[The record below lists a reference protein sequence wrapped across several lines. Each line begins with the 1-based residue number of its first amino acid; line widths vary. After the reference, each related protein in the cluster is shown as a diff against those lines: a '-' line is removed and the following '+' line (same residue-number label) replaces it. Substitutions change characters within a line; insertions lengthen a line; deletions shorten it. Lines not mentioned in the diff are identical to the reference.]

1 MINIR
6 KQHLVIAVAGAVTA
20 GTFTAHA
27 ADFSANATLQNTLTV
42 VSVLDFDIGTVFATA
57 TGAALANGVGALV
70 ISPEG
75 IVSDPADSA
84 TVSLTSLTNPVAA
97 QGSVAMTAD
106 FSLTL
111 PDTSTIDAAD
121 FEIDAGSS
129 LVNITNGTGN
139 AAELVHES
147 ANPAVPSLWL
157 MHFTVSDVSGGTS
170 AEGTA
175 NVGDFTVTQDFG
187 ETEFVFNI
195 GGTLTTEPT
204 TSSETYQE
212 GIYSGTFAVTAAY

>member
-1 MINIR
+1 MMINIR

-121 FEIDAGSS
+121 LKLTPARLLSILLMAPEMQPSSFTKVLTLQYQAYGSCTLQ
-129 LVNITNGTGN
+129 LV
-139 AAELVHES
+139 
-147 ANPAVPSLWL
+147 
-157 MHFTVSDVSGGTS
+157 M
-170 AEGTA
+170 
-175 NVGDFTVTQDFG
+175 
-187 ETEFVFNI
+187 
-195 GGTLTTEPT
+195 
-204 TSSETYQE
+204 
-212 GIYSGTFAVTAAY
+212 